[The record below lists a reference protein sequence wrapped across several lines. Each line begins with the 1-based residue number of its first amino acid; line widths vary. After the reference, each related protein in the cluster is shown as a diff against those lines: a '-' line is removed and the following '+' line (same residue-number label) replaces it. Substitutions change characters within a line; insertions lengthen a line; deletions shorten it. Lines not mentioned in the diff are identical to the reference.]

1 MELQPLGKCQQEKHL
16 RRLNERLR
24 LNTPEIITPLELMD
38 E

>member
-1 MELQPLGKCQQEKHL
+1 L